1 MTDKIEFKNYCGRC
15 FKCGQQMIQGGDHV
29 GEDYGMVS
37 EDDDGEDVIV
47 SNFSCPGCNSHCLFT
62 WR

>member
-1 MTDKIEFKNYCGRC
+1 MENKPDKDFYWGRC
-15 FKCGQQMIQGGDHV
+15 FKCGQQMIQGGDHM

-47 SNFSCPGCNSHCLFT
+47 SNFHCPNCNSDCLFT